1 MAGVP
6 PPPAGCDEYFSLSN
20 LAGSSYETEV
30 GFSTLCVPNQV
41 KAAVFILGLIFFFG
55 LSGLSVLLMVK
66 EFRRKNQWKWSW
78 RTRGLVV
85 YAVVP
90 FCESFL
96 VSPDHRPV
104 VVSPADLYFPPL
116 SFLIACAIINAMHL
130 GGVQSS
136 FRYLLYFL
144 PPTLI
149 LVNTILKIEVW
160 FVTTSS
166 IKNMMMADA
175 RTDSIRLIVK
185 NASLFLSVIGLL
197 LLGTILPIVYYDDK
211 FSLNWF
217 YTFFIF
223 YFCLWGTL
231 LLVVLA
237 VLSRVLAWRCD
248 KILQAESKADEEL
261 TILSQKVILLSSPPP
276 LPISTKA

>member
-104 VVSPADLYFPPL
+104 VVSPADLYFPP
-116 SFLIACAIINAMHL
+116 SFLFNSLRHYQRHAF
-130 GGVQSS
+130 GGSS
-136 FRYLLYFL
+136 EQLQI
-144 PPTLI
+144 P
-149 LVNTILKIEVW
+149 
-160 FVTTSS
+160 
-166 IKNMMMADA
+166 
-175 RTDSIRLIVK
+175 
-185 NASLFLSVIGLL
+185 
-197 LLGTILPIVYYDDK
+197 
-211 FSLNWF
+211 
-217 YTFFIF
+217 
-223 YFCLWGTL
+223 
-231 LLVVLA
+231 A
-237 VLSRVLAWRCD
+237 VLPAAYSD
-248 KILQAESKADEEL
+248 FG
-261 TILSQKVILLSSPPP
+261 
-276 LPISTKA
+276 